1 MYFKTGVFWQSF
13 ICSMHITASHRHET
27 NGSINTF
34 GNDVNRRIKNEKWN
48 LNGFCPPSSNSRNSN
63 IGKIN
68 VVFLGW
74 IDTCIF
80 VLVCIWNT
88 KNQEKNPSQMQ
99 LPFPVPFFRNVTQ
112 RPSQSGV
119 SSKESSTKKRKSV
132 SIFVFVFSVCIFL
145 IFVRVQLGGLLT
157 SSEVRLG

>member
-34 GNDVNRRIKNEKWN
+34 GNDGNRRIKNEKWN

-63 IGKIN
+63 IGTIN

-99 LPFPVPFFRNVTQ
+99 LPFPFPFLQECN
-112 RPSQSGV
+112 
-119 SSKESSTKKRKSV
+119 TKALPIWRFFKGKFYKKTK
-132 SIFVFVFSVCIFL
+132 ICEHFCFCLFCMY
-145 IFVRVQLGGLLT
+145 LLDFCEGAT
-157 SSEVRLG
+157 GRLADE

>member
-34 GNDVNRRIKNEKWN
+34 GNDDNRRIKKRKMEPK
-48 LNGFCPPSSNSRNSN
+48 GFCPPSSNSRNSR
-63 IGKIN
+63 GSLS
-68 VVFLGW
+68 FLGW

-88 KNQEKNPSQMQ
+88 KNQEKKPFANAIAISGPFLQECNTKA
-99 LPFPVPFFRNVTQ
+99 LPIWRFFK
-112 RPSQSGV
+112 G
-119 SSKESSTKKRKSV
+119 KFYKKTK
-132 SIFVFVFSVCIFL
+132 ICEHFCFCLFCMY
-145 IFVRVQLGGLLT
+145 LLDFCEGAT
-157 SSEVRLG
+157 GRLADE